1 MTIMNG
7 NIGIVHVAVGRQIVY
22 SVYGVS
28 GLSSSTFYMETN
40 TDVLSTEESVSW
52 FTLQLGLRVRVC
64 QRAIA
69 NNIEQTGRAGP
80 IRSY

>member
-1 MTIMNG
+1 
-7 NIGIVHVAVGRQIVY
+7 
-22 SVYGVS
+22 
-28 GLSSSTFYMETN
+28 METN

-52 FTLQLGLRVRVC
+52 FTLQLGLRVRVR

>member
-1 MTIMNG
+1 
-7 NIGIVHVAVGRQIVY
+7 
-22 SVYGVS
+22 
-28 GLSSSTFYMETN
+28 METN

-52 FTLQLGLRVRVC
+52 FTLQLGLRVRVR

-69 NNIEQTGRAGP
+69 NNIEQTGCAGP

>member
-52 FTLQLGLRVRVC
+52 FTLQLGLRVRAR

-69 NNIEQTGRAGP
+69 NNIEQTGCAGP